1 MALHRCSFCLLH
13 DLTDFAFFICDF
25 DLRTSYSMYKT
36 PGQMARSILVIIAI
50 SSFQYTEAQNFSLG
64 IKAGPTATWANF
76 PDADVRSQFSSGVK
90 LGYMMG
96 GVIQFPLKKRYS
108 FTAEFA
114 YAQKGRKV
122 KFNDD
127 TWQNNATYHFMDFS
141 MALKRSYNIRIRKD
155 IESRI
160 FFNIGP
166 NIEYWI
172 DGKGAVSTDAISSSY
187 TVVFEKQ
194 PDSNFNYNYL
204 NNVNR
209 WLFGLD
215 IGIGADANITKTQ
228 RLHTELRFT
237 YGHTYLGA
245 KNSSSHIEI
254 LGFEDNLQANLKT
267 LSLTVSYMF
276 DFDLKKSKMGRS
288 TKDREIRKKR

>member
-1 MALHRCSFCLLH
+1 MYNNQRKIVSGLL
-13 DLTDFAFFICDF
+13 TFFAVVACHQ
-25 DLRTSYSMYKT
+25 S
-36 PGQMARSILVIIAI
+36 Q
-50 SSFQYTEAQNFSLG
+50 AQNFSLG
-64 IKAGPTATWANF
+64 IKAGPTATWINF
-76 PDADVRSQFSSGVK
+76 PDADVRDQFSSSVK
-90 LGYMMG
+90 IGYMIG
-96 GVIQFPLKKRYS
+96 GVIQFPLKNRYS

-114 YAQKGRKV
+114 YAQKGRTV
-122 KFNDD
+122 KFNDG
-127 TWQNNATYHFMDFS
+127 TWENNATYHFMDFS
-141 MALKRSYNIRIRKD
+141 MALRRSFDVRIKKD
-155 IESRI
+155 IQSRV

-172 DGKGAVSTDAISSSY
+172 DGKGAVSTDAISSPY
-187 TVVFEKQ
+187 TVVFDKQ

-204 NNVNR
+204 NNANR

-215 IGIGADANITKTQ
+215 IGAGVDANITKTQ

>member
-1 MALHRCSFCLLH
+1 MYNIPSKIVSGTL
-13 DLTDFAFFICDF
+13 AFF
-25 DLRTSYSMYKT
+25 
-36 PGQMARSILVIIAI
+36 AI
-50 SSFQYTEAQNFSLG
+50 TACHVVQAQNFSLG
-64 IKAGPTATWANF
+64 IKAGPTSTWTNF
-76 PDADVRSQFSSGVK
+76 PDADVRAQFSSAAK
-90 LGYMMG
+90 LGFQVG
-96 GVIQFPLKKRYS
+96 GVIEFPLKKRYS

-114 YAQKGRKV
+114 YAQSGRKV

-127 TWQNNATYHFMDFS
+127 TWENNATYRFVDLS
-141 MALKRSYNIRIRKD
+141 MALRRSYDVKIKKD
-155 IESRI
+155 VQSRL

-166 NIEYWI
+166 DIKYWI
-172 DGKGAVSTDAISSSY
+172 DGKGSVSTDAISSPY
-187 TVVFEKQ
+187 TVVFDKQ
-194 PDSNFNYNYL
+194 PDSNFNYNYV
-204 NNVNR
+204 NNINR

-215 IGIGADANITKTQ
+215 LGVGIDANINKTQ
-228 RLHTELRFT
+228 RVHTELRFT
-237 YGHTYLGA
+237 YGHTYLGQ

>member
-1 MALHRCSFCLLH
+1 
-13 DLTDFAFFICDF
+13 
-25 DLRTSYSMYKT
+25 MYIT
-36 PGQMARSILVIIAI
+36 PGKIVSGSLTFFAI
-50 SSFQYTEAQNFSLG
+50 VMYQFSLAQNFSLG
-64 IKAGPTATWANF
+64 IKAGVNSTWANF
-76 PDADVRSQFSSGVK
+76 PDSDVRAQFSSGVK
-90 LGYMMG
+90 LGYTVG
-96 GVIQFPLKKRYS
+96 GVIEFPLKKRYS
-108 FTAEFA
+108 FTTEFA

-141 MALKRSYNIRIRKD
+141 MALRRSYDVHIKKD
-155 IESRI
+155 VQSRL

-166 NIEYWI
+166 NIEYWM
-172 DGKGAVSTDAISSSY
+172 DGKGTVSTDAVSSPY
-187 TVVFEKQ
+187 TVVFNKQ
-194 PDSNFNYNYL
+194 PDANFNFNYV

-215 IGIGADANITKTQ
+215 VGVGVDANITKTQ

-245 KNSSSHIEI
+245 KNSSSHVEI
-254 LGFEDNLQANLKT
+254 LGFEDSLQANLKT

-288 TKDREIRKKR
+288 TKDREIKKKR

>member
-1 MALHRCSFCLLH
+1 MCN
-13 DLTDFAFFICDF
+13 
-25 DLRTSYSMYKT
+25 T
-36 PGQMARSILVIIAI
+36 PGKIVSGLLSVFAIALY
-50 SSFQYTEAQNFSLG
+50 QHADAQNFSLG
-64 IKAGPTATWANF
+64 IKAGPTAAWANF
-76 PDADVRSQFSSGVK
+76 PDADVRAQFNSGVK
-90 LGYMMG
+90 TGFLVG
-96 GVIQFPLKKRYS
+96 GVIEFPLKKRYS

-114 YAQKGRKV
+114 YAQKGRTV
-122 KFNDD
+122 KFNDN
-127 TWQNNATYHFMDFS
+127 TWKNNATYHFMDFS
-141 MALKRSYNIRIRKD
+141 MALRRSYDVRIKKD
-155 IESRI
+155 VQSRL

-166 NIEYWI
+166 NIEYWL
-172 DGKGAVSTDAISSSY
+172 DGKGSVSTDAVSSPY
-187 TVVFEKQ
+187 TVVFDKQ

-215 IGIGADANITKTQ
+215 VGVGVDANITKTQ

-237 YGHTYLGA
+237 YGHTYLGT

-254 LGFEDNLQANLKT
+254 LGFEDSLQANLKT

-288 TKDREIRKKR
+288 NKDKVIKRKRNP